1 MKRILSI
8 AFLVLFFVA
17 TLVSCDDDLSPN
29 NEVAATES
37 PQELAKE
44 VPSVTLTQDEMIL
57 LAELSNGTPKI
68 SQEQAME
75 IANNFLSKGADTP
88 SLSKRG
94 VIKPRCE
101 VLTRDKCH
109 ISKSGTATEDV
120 DTMLYVFNYD
130 DGYAVVSADIRVPEQ
145 ILAYSDE
152 GCFCLDTDNPGIQ
165 IFIEMAQDYIGHSIE
180 QSEMKRDSLENQ
192 LEEKLFA
199 SSGISIN
206 TSTGLSKEKRV
217 TSKKL
222 VYSNIPSKHE
232 STEIV
237 GPYSKTYWH
246 QGYPYNAYAPMM
258 GEEQCPAGC
267 VAVAFSQLMAF
278 YQWPFAYDRSTII
291 HWNLMLESTPNNDYI
306 AWFINKTGTSI
317 NTQYDTSGSSAYTE
331 NAIRLLKSYGYQT
344 NNPIA
349 YSFEDVKQSIDN
361 RHPVI
366 IDGCR
371 WDAEDNEMVGHCW
384 LIDGYAK
391 ETWSYSGENRYVI
404 MYKDDVTGEIS
415 GELQVEPVNGLSVIY
430 YQHFNLGWPSQSAAR
445 GYYLSNVFDVTRE
458 YRPDS
463 SDNNKLIHI
472 SNKYD
477 DRDYKYNVRI
487 ATNIYR

>member
-8 AFLVLFFVA
+8 AFLVLFSA
-17 TLVSCDDDLSPN
+17 AMLVSCDDDLSSN

-37 PQELAKE
+37 PQELTKE

-57 LAELSNGTPKI
+57 LEELSSGTPKI

-75 IANNFLSKGADTP
+75 IANNFLNKGANATT
-88 SLSKRG
+88 LSKHC
-94 VIKPRCE
+94 VTMPRCE
-101 VLTRDKCH
+101 VLTRAKQH
-109 ISKSGTATEDV
+109 ISKSGSATEVV
-120 DTMLYVFNYD
+120 DTILYVFNYNE
-130 DGYAVVSADIRVPEQ
+130 GYAVVSADVRVPEQ
-145 ILAYSDE
+145 ILAYSDD
-152 GCFCLDTDNPGIQ
+152 GYFSLDTDNPGIQ

-180 QSEMKRDSLENQ
+180 RSEMKRDSLENQ

-206 TSTGLSKEKRV
+206 TSTGLSKAKRV

-258 GEEQCPAGC
+258 GEKQCPAGC

-278 YQWPFAYDRSTII
+278 YQWPFAYNRSAII
-291 HWNLMLESTPNNDYI
+291 HWNLMLESPPDKEYI
-306 AWFINKTGTSI
+306 AWFIHKTGTSI
-317 NTQYDTSGSSAYTE
+317 NTKYDTSGSSASTE
-331 NAIRLLKSYGYQT
+331 NAIKLLRSYGYQT

-384 LIDGYAK
+384 IIDGYAK

-430 YQHFNLGWPSQSAAR
+430 YQHFNLGWSSQSAAR

-463 SDNNKLIHI
+463 SDNNKLIRY

-487 ATNIYR
+487 ATNIYH